1 MAKDKYPVTQA
12 IRVLKESGIP
22 YTLHPYDYEEKGG
35 TKRAAQELGVDE
47 HQVIKTLVME
57 DEHKEPVVV
66 LMHGDR
72 EVSTKAFARTLEVKT
87 IRPCDPE
94 AAHRHTGYFVG
105 GTSPLGLKKR
115 LKIYFETSIADLP
128 VVFINA
134 GRKGLL
140 ARLSPQDLVKLID
153 AVPVDVAI

>member
-72 EVSTKAFARTLEVKT
+72 EVSTKAFARALKVKT

-94 AAHRHTGYFVG
+94 VAHRHTGYFVG
-105 GTSPLGLKKR
+105 GTSPVGLKKR
-115 LKIYFETSIADLP
+115 LKIYFEASIADLP
-128 VVFINA
+128 FIYINA

-140 ARLSPQDLVKLID
+140 ARLSPHDLVRMLE
-153 AVPVDVAI
+153 AVPVNVAI